1 MSETKFDAT
10 LQSWMERGATR
21 LGPVAAKVDDEYARR
36 VLELSVALLLARL
49 GPYRLAVAR
58 ALEENEKAARAAE
71 DVARAEAEVKSS
83 YGRLYATA
91 QAAYY
96 SARADQTQDDELL
109 KRRLA
114 RGMSRTPSVF
124 NKLGI
129 DRMRSM
135 MSTALRYAEGA
146 LGVDLPAVVEAQQA
160 FDDLSAALDAADNQ
174 KARAV
179 HTMQKLFQ
187 AREQAKSAYIAAR
200 QFVDG
205 ALSLDSDR
213 SIAQLMPAI
222 SDMYMTRQGSSS
234 ELAVEE
240 TQDEAEVVTGDP
252 VVGPVVV
259 DDTAEA

>member
-1 MSETKFDAT
+1 MSETKFDTT
-10 LQSWMERGATR
+10 LQSWMERSATR

-49 GPYRLAVAR
+49 GPYRLAVVR
-58 ALEENEKAARAAE
+58 SLEENEKAARAAE
-71 DVARAEAEVKSS
+71 DVARAEAEVKTS

-96 SARADQTQDDELL
+96 TARADQTQDDELL
-109 KRRLA
+109 KRRLV
-114 RGMSRTPSVF
+114 RGMPRAPSVF

-129 DRMRSM
+129 DRARSAM
-135 MSTALRYAEGA
+135 NTALRYAEGA
-146 LGVDLPAVVEAQQA
+146 LGVESAAVVEAQQV
-160 FDDLSAALDAADNQ
+160 FDGLSTALDAADNQ

-179 HTMQKLFQ
+179 HTMQRLFQ
-187 AREQAKSAYIAAR
+187 AREHAKSAYIAAR

-213 SIAQLMPAI
+213 SIGQLMPAI
-222 SDMYMTRQGSSS
+222 SEMYMTRQASSS
-234 ELAVEE
+234 ELGVEE
-240 TQDEAEVVTGDP
+240 PRDEADVIVGDP

-259 DDTAEA
+259 DEATDS

>member
-1 MSETKFDAT
+1 MSETKFDTT
-10 LQSWMERGATR
+10 LQSWMERSATR
-21 LGPVAAKVDDEYARR
+21 VGPVAAKVDDTYARQ

-71 DVARAEAEVKSS
+71 EVARAEAEVKAA
-83 YGRLYATA
+83 YGRLHATA

-96 SARADQTQDDELL
+96 SARADQTQDEELL

-114 RGMSRTPSVF
+114 RGMPQAPSIF

-129 DRMRSM
+129 DRTRSA

-146 LGVDLPAVVEAQQA
+146 LGAESTAVVEAQQA
-160 FDDLSAALDAADNQ
+160 FDALSSALDAADHQ

-179 HTMQKLFQ
+179 NTMQRLFQ
-187 AREQAKSAYIAAR
+187 ARESAKSAYVAAR

-205 ALSLDSDR
+205 ALSL
-213 SIAQLMPAI
+213 
-222 SDMYMTRQGSSS
+222 
-234 ELAVEE
+234 
-240 TQDEAEVVTGDP
+240 
-252 VVGPVVV
+252 
-259 DDTAEA
+259 